1 MQQSSWRWV
10 PSLYFAEGLPYA
22 VIISVSIVMYKNL
35 GVSNADIALY
45 TSWFY
50 LPWVIK
56 PLWSPFVDL
65 CKTKRWWIIIMQT
78 VMSIGFA
85 AVAFLIPT
93 SFFFQATIAVLWLMA
108 FASATHDIAA
118 DGFYMLAQDEQQQS
132 FFVGVRNIF
141 YRVAMIVGQGFMV
154 MMAGVLSRI
163 NGSMAV
169 AWSLIF
175 VAISLLF
182 VLLVVYHKLQLP
194 RAESDTEKESGS
206 TRDIFVSFFRKPN
219 ILPVIAFILLYRLGE
234 AQLTKM
240 SAPFLLDDISKG
252 GLAMNNEQV
261 GAIYGTFGVLALLA
275 GGLVGGIAAAK
286 NGLKR
291 WLRPMIM
298 AMNLPNIVYV
308 ALAWIQTSNFF
319 VVSSAVVLE
328 QFGYGFGFTAF
339 TLFII
344 QFSQGEYKTAHYA
357 LCTGLMALGMMLPGM
372 ISGFVQEALGYSSF
386 FLYVLLCCI
395 PGIVCAAFIKIRDER
410 DDRIVKS
417 DS

>member
-22 VIISVSIVMYKNL
+22 IIISVSIVMYKNL

-219 ILPVIAFILLYRLGE
+219 ILPAIAFILLYRLGE

-275 GGLVGGIAAAK
+275 GGLVGGIAAAQ

-291 WLRPMIM
+291 WLWPMIM

-372 ISGFVQEALGYSSF
+372 ISGFVQEA
-386 FLYVLLCCI
+386 
-395 PGIVCAAFIKIRDER
+395 
-410 DDRIVKS
+410 
-417 DS
+417 